1 MQGGS
6 AHKSRRVHA
15 FAASAL
21 QFMQAQYALAAS
33 DVDSMGAGRED
44 GPAGRARIARSG
56 RRPAGPPGARHPA
69 RIRLLAT
76 LFAGF
81 VVDFAPSKTRL

>member
-1 MQGGS
+1 MQGAS

-33 DVDSMGAGRED
+33 DVDSLGAGRED
-44 GPAGRARIARSG
+44 GPAGRARIG
-56 RRPAGPPGARHPA
+56 NKVNDLGAPQ
-69 RIRLLAT
+69 LDDLA
-76 LFAGF
+76 LE
-81 VVDFAPSKTRL
+81 